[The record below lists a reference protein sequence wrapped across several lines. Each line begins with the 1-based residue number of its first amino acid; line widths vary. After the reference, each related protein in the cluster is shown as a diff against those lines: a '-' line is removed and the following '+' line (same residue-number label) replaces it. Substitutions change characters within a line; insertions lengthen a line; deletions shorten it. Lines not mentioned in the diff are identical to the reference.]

1 MGVSRTAHRSG
12 PSQNDPM
19 NPVTA
24 TSVVDRDQPNIGSWS
39 HRIGWGV
46 ATVLSVAIGAYAVAV
61 VASNFALVAGE
72 VADNSF
78 PTPLGLRVHIAASGL
93 ALLIGPFQFLR
104 ALRNRAPRVHRWMGR
119 TYVLSC
125 LIGGLAGGAIA
136 LFSSSGLVAGF
147 GFFGLAVCW
156 LFCTVRAYLAVRA
169 HDYVNHQRWMI
180 RSFALTF
187 AAVMLRFY
195 IPLALALGISWEASY
210 PVIAWICWVPN
221 LVVAQFLVRSARGV

>member
-1 MGVSRTAHRSG
+1 
-12 PSQNDPM
+12 M

-24 TSVVDRDQPNIGSWS
+24 ASVVDRDQPNVTGSRS
-39 HRIGWGV
+39 RRIGWGV
-46 ATVLSVAIGAYAVAV
+46 VTVLSIVIGAYAVAI

-72 VADNSF
+72 VAGNRF
-78 PTPLGLRVHIAASGL
+78 PTPLGLRVHIVASGL

-119 TYVLSC
+119 TYVLAC
-125 LIGGLAGGAIA
+125 LIGGLAGGSIA

-169 HDYVNHQRWMI
+169 HDYVTHQRWMI

-187 AAVMLRFY
+187 AAVMLRIY
-195 IPLALALGISWEASY
+195 IPLALVMGIGYEASY
-210 PVIAWICWVPN
+210 PVIAWLCWVPN
-221 LVVAQFLVRSARGV
+221 LVVAQFLARSARGV